1 MLSWLTVTKVICISM
16 AAAIVNVATDF
27 LVITL
32 TKHTNVPWLHFLQWL
47 PMFNYCYGY
56 ANVREVPHS
65 VDIF

>member
-1 MLSWLTVTKVICISM
+1 M